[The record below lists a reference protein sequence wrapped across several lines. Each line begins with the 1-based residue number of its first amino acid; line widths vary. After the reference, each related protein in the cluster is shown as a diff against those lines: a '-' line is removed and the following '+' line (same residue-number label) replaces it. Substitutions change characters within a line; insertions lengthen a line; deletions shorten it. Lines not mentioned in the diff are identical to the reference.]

1 MIDNFLGKWILV
13 PEESIYEQGTP
24 PKRATYS
31 FKTNTGEN
39 LIVSINWT
47 DSENKDHEITY
58 EMIPDGLRKKFENP
72 QIVYEVMSE
81 FTA

>member
-1 MIDNFLGKWILV
+1 MSKAHPRKGPHIL
-13 PEESIYEQGTP
+13 S
-24 PKRATYS
+24 KRIQA
-31 FKTNTGEN
+31 KT

-47 DSENKDHEITY
+47 DSENKDQEITY

-72 QIVYEVMSE
+72 QIAYEVMSE